1 MDVDGFEWWW
11 RSRERADI
19 EWIIAALAAATDT
32 ADGEV
37 ERWRATREIARALAR
52 SGRRREACAASHRVR
67 LCALAACSDTGVR
80 AVDPDGATLVSRAA
94 GDAAMG
100 LVAGADELCSE
111 MLLRPF
117 VGAPAHA

>member
-1 MDVDGFEWWW
+1 MDVDGFERWW

-19 EWIIAALAAATDT
+19 EWIMDALAAATDT

-37 ERWRATREIARALAR
+37 ERWRAMREIARVLAR

-80 AVDPDGATLVSRAA
+80 AVDPDGATLVCRAA

-100 LVAGADELCSE
+100 LVAGVDQPCSE